1 MEQFQFIN
9 FYTTR
14 RGQNASIPENT
25 VRLHFVTKQMSKH
38 TYYSLTFNK
47 VTARIL
53 KENQM
58 CYLRLQYNNF
68 TGEIYFVFSK
78 ELPTEGTYV
87 QFNTNQR
94 KGAGLLDITNKGL
107 VEFLIKYFGLKEE
120 ETRSYDFSIGEN
132 LSRTEEFLVFK
143 IFKNNQ

>member
-1 MEQFQFIN
+1 
-9 FYTTR
+9 
-14 RGQNASIPENT
+14 
-25 VRLHFVTKQMSKH
+25 MSKN

-47 VTARIL
+47 VTARII

-94 KGAGLLDITNKGL
+94 KGAGLLDVTNKGL
-107 VEFLIKYFGLKEE
+107 VEFLIKYFGLKEG

-143 IFKNNQ
+143 IFKKNQ